1 MLNEEKKQQ
10 RDMMIAMV
18 LVIGVLMLFNR
29 LTAKPEET
37 VQVPLETPTVVE
49 AQAVETAPAIAERNV
64 PSEKQVV
71 VPMKNN
77 FVAGSFVAN
86 NTDFNNLLLTQYKE
100 TTEKKQSGYFFIEQE
115 FSNNFRLDGGE
126 SAGYGDGTNGSRGYL
141 NTRNTDCFDLGK

>member
-49 AQAVETAPAIAERNV
+49 TKAVETAPAVIEKTI

-71 VPMKNN
+71 IPMKNN
-77 FVAGSFVAN
+77 FVDGSFVAN
-86 NTDFNNLLLTQYKE
+86 NTV
-100 TTEKKQSGYFFIEQE
+100 I
-115 FSNNFRLDGGE
+115 
-126 SAGYGDGTNGSRGYL
+126 
-141 NTRNTDCFDLGK
+141 